1 MNKQDIITGVIF
13 ILIGVAIATLAFVL
27 IQIHSPAKKIEL
39 CNDGWTR
46 EEVDGKIVETYLPAE
61 DTCKKEK

>member
-27 IQIHSPAKKIEL
+27 IQIHSPAKKVEL